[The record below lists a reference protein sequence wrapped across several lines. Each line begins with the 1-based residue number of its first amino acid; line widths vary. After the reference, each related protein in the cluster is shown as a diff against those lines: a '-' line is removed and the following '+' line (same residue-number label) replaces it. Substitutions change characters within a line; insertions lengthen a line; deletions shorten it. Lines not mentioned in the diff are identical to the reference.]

1 MSNQSN
7 HEGTGRQGNR
17 GIPQKDKVRNTHI
30 YVGEYT
36 DENGKRE
43 RVGHTRIE
51 RETNEQLLKLAK
63 IYKKSRTTLIRE
75 ALESLCKYAKDAKEI
90 GGQPFFSAQQLY
102 DGWLQTRNDVH
113 VLLQDIEKNNATIQ
127 ETATSKEV
135 KMIAHQVASLARMI
149 NIMHRNII

>member
-1 MSNQSN
+1 MSN

-17 GIPQKDKVRNTHI
+17 GIPSKDKVRNTHI
-30 YVGEYT
+30 YVGEFT
-36 DENGKRE
+36 NEDGKYE

-51 RETNEQLLKLAK
+51 RETNEQLSQLAK
-63 IYKKSRTTLIRE
+63 LYKKSRTTLIRE
-75 ALESLCKYAKDAKEI
+75 ALESLCKYAKDAKEL

-113 VLLQDIEKNNATIQ
+113 VILKEIEKNNVTIQ
-127 ETATSKEV
+127 ETTTAKEV
-135 KMIAHQVASLARMI
+135 KMMSHQISSLARMI

>member
-1 MSNQSN
+1 MSN
-7 HEGTGRQGNR
+7 HEGVGKEGNR

-30 YVGEYT
+30 YVGEFT
-36 DENGKRE
+36 NEDGKYE

-51 RETNEQLLKLAK
+51 RETNEQLSQLAK
-63 IYKKSRTTLIRE
+63 LYKKSRTTLIRE

-113 VLLQDIEKNNATIQ
+113 VLLKEIEKNNVTIQ
-127 ETATSKEV
+127 ETTTAKEV
-135 KMIAHQVASLARMI
+135 KMMSHQIASLARMI
-149 NIMHRNII
+149 NIVHRNII

>member
-1 MSNQSN
+1 MPN
-7 HEGTGRQGNR
+7 HEGVGKEGNR

-36 DENGKRE
+36 DENGKHE

-51 RETNEQLLKLAK
+51 RETNEQLSQLAK
-63 IYKKSRTTLIRE
+63 LYKKSRTTLIRE

-113 VLLQDIEKNNATIQ
+113 VLLKEIEKNNATIQ
-127 ETATSKEV
+127 TTTTANEV
-135 KMIAHQVASLARMI
+135 KMMSHQIASIARMI

>member
-1 MSNQSN
+1 MPNN
-7 HEGTGRQGNR
+7 EGIGKEGNR

-36 DENGKRE
+36 DENGKHE

-51 RETNEQLLKLAK
+51 RETNEQLSKLAK
-63 IYKKSRTTLIRE
+63 MYKKSRTTLIRE
-75 ALESLCKYAKDAKEI
+75 ALESLCKYASDTKEI

-113 VLLQDIEKNNATIQ
+113 VLLKEIEKNNATIQ
-127 ETATSKEV
+127 ATTTAKEV
-135 KMIAHQVASLARMI
+135 KMMSHQIASLARMI
-149 NIMHRNII
+149 NIVHRNII

>member
-1 MSNQSN
+1 MPNN
-7 HEGTGRQGNR
+7 EGIGKEGNR

-36 DENGKRE
+36 DENGKHE

-51 RETNEQLLKLAK
+51 RETNEQLSKLAK
-63 IYKKSRTTLIRE
+63 MYKKSRTSLIRE
-75 ALESLCKYAKDAKEI
+75 ALESLCKYASDTKEI

-113 VLLQDIEKNNATIQ
+113 VLLKEIEKNNATIQ
-127 ETATSKEV
+127 ATTTANEV
-135 KMIAHQVASLARMI
+135 KMMSHQISSLARMI

>member
-1 MSNQSN
+1 MV
-7 HEGTGRQGNR
+7 GTGKEGNR

-36 DENGKRE
+36 DEDGVKQ

-51 RETNEQLLKLAK
+51 RETNEQLSKLAK

-75 ALESLCKYAKDAKEI
+75 ALESLCKYAKDAREI
-90 GGQPFFSAQQLY
+90 GGHPFFSAEQMY

-113 VLLQDIEKNNATIQ
+113 VILKEIEKNNIYLQ
-127 ETATSKEV
+127 EKSKSEEV
-135 KMIAHQVASLARMI
+135 KMMSHQIASVARMI
-149 NIMHRNII
+149 NIMHRNVI

>member
-1 MSNQSN
+1 MPNN
-7 HEGTGRQGNR
+7 EGIGKEGNR

-36 DENGKRE
+36 DENGKHE

-51 RETNEQLLKLAK
+51 RETNEQLSQLAK
-63 IYKKSRTTLIRE
+63 LYKKSRTTLIRE

-113 VLLQDIEKNNATIQ
+113 VLLKEIEKNNATIQ
-127 ETATSKEV
+127 ATTTANEV
-135 KMIAHQVASLARMI
+135 KMMSHQIASIARMI

>member
-1 MSNQSN
+1 MPNK
-7 HEGTGRQGNR
+7 EGNGRQGNR

-36 DENGKRE
+36 DENGKHE

-51 RETNEQLLKLAK
+51 RDTNEQLSQLAK
-63 IYKKSRTTLIRE
+63 LYKKSRTTLIRE

-113 VLLQDIEKNNATIQ
+113 VLLKEIEKNNATIQ
-127 ETATSKEV
+127 ATTTANEV
-135 KMIAHQVASLARMI
+135 KMMSHQIASIARMI

>member
-1 MSNQSN
+1 MPNN
-7 HEGTGRQGNR
+7 EGIGKEGNR

-36 DENGKRE
+36 DENGKHA

-51 RETNEQLLKLAK
+51 RETNEQLSQLAK
-63 IYKKSRTTLIRE
+63 LYKKSRTTLIRE

-102 DGWLQTRNDVH
+102 DSWLQTRNDVH
-113 VLLQDIEKNNATIQ
+113 VLLKEIEKNNATIQ
-127 ETATSKEV
+127 GTTTSNEV
-135 KMIAHQVASLARMI
+135 KMMSHQIASIARMI

>member
-1 MSNQSN
+1 MPNN
-7 HEGTGRQGNR
+7 EGTGRQGNR

-36 DENGKRE
+36 DEDGVKQ

-51 RETNEQLLKLAK
+51 RETNEQLSKLAK

-113 VLLQDIEKNNATIQ
+113 VLLKEIEKNNATIQ
-127 ETATSKEV
+127 TTTTAKEV
-135 KMIAHQVASLARMI
+135 KMMSHQIASLARMI
-149 NIMHRNII
+149 NIMHRNVI

>member
-1 MSNQSN
+1 MPNN
-7 HEGTGRQGNR
+7 EGIGKEGNR

-36 DENGKRE
+36 DENGKHE

-51 RETNEQLLKLAK
+51 RETNEQLSKLAK
-63 IYKKSRTTLIRE
+63 MYKKSRTSLIRE

-113 VLLQDIEKNNATIQ
+113 VLLKEIEKNNATIQ
-127 ETATSKEV
+127 ETTTAKEV
-135 KMIAHQVASLARMI
+135 KMMSHQIASLARMI